1 MRHVNSLRNDTIEM
15 VLTILHTLCKI
26 GGQAQSSP
34 AQQEDAGDSV
44 NAQPMETDVGTSA
57 EAAPADMDTTGA
69 VSSPKA
75 PSDRHPDWHPHV
87 AECIMHTARMLE
99 TLLANQTFSR
109 QFVDKGGLQLLLKL
123 YTLKHLPVTFGS
135 SGASHAV
142 LSVFRTCTQ
151 LHSMSVTDKVAEAL
165 AEHLR
170 TNLLLAMSIGRS
182 TLQDMD
188 PKRREEY
195 TRCVSSLEGITA
207 LAAAVSRTTTN
218 MLNEVSK
225 TGRFPG
231 LKTLVLDEPIPKH
244 ALAVENVTAASAII
258 ARIGDLER
266 IIHLQIALAEIKRD
280 DLLAESSQE
289 ESYKSVQQ
297 DEAAQQEE
305 AEQEQALG
313 WIQQPAARV
322 RAHPNP
328 SGRGAVLD
336 APYQAA
342 IGGMSMHEERDLIA
356 EIAERQRRGLDPM
369 DPDFIL
375 NAGRIGPRAASR
387 EARDAEDGDIVDPPA
402 ASGSPRE
409 ASGGSSRMRKKSSED
424 LALEVLIH
432 FTATVRGFYTSL
444 TKSIHTP
451 LRRREEALS
460 MTPAIRSTAL
470 HLGLVMKMNC
480 EGVGIK
486 HWDGASSD
494 VAQGA
499 EASSS
504 SGGKLPA
511 AVYKDWT
518 EWKARYLSSIVEDLA
533 AVLFDN
539 RRGTC
544 HCLMLNYWIRCGG
557 LQAFLAQF
565 GTAAQFLW
573 DVMAEKAAE
582 DEVSCLEPLPGRAHR
597 TADEANQVLRAKG
610 LKERRILKVRE
621 RAEALLASMLA
632 LMNQLADSA
641 RILNSPL
648 AASLLTVPLN
658 DEDQETNAAWSNAEN
673 LVKSLKSAILDAVLP
688 VWSNPL
694 LASGSPQNTGAV
706 TSILKHCNEAVTSP
720 ASRSG
725 ARGILSPDPAIVQQ
739 VVEMGFSEER
749 VREAL
754 RRVGHNSVELAME
767 WLISH
772 PEEAPMEAA
781 PAPAPPQNDQVPAVA
796 KEMNLAPAQA
806 LLKPKNEAPSTE
818 QLVDGAV
825 SVLEQVPSAAF
836 SLADLLKSHSTQQ
849 SRREDE
855 ALLTRLLQR
864 LHSGDSFAETV
875 RSRPPVSLLG
885 PAHLLALL
893 CDQDPGM
900 RRAAGKTG
908 LPTVALGLLEAWV
921 AAHATRPSA
930 LKGMGATEVE
940 PVPRW
945 VDALLLVLDAC
956 THIDWQAP
964 SAEAA
969 ASAPQAPG
977 SAAPPAEQ
985 GMDVDVPAAAEA
997 SGTSAAASA
1006 SEAQA
1011 SGQAPEVAGTTGAP
1025 APEPKPTVEDVFR
1038 KLPRHEGILSEQD
1051 EDRAMKVAMALLR
1064 HLHAWGANYQEP
1076 AQPLTEK
1083 DVLQQPEPSSS
1094 AQGVLLL
1101 LSCLTKRHSIALKVL
1116 AGKGPKLILDMPL
1129 ACFTPDLEPY
1139 ISAIMRHILE
1149 DPITLQ
1155 AAMEAEIRSTLSKG
1169 RHKPSGYPSGS
1180 QQPDGSMPVRQ
1191 FLQTCAAVINREP
1204 TTFFEAVLATCT
1216 IRESN
1221 GRPLVVLK
1229 KAKAD
1234 GPKASD
1240 DKKDGDAPS
1249 GGGPPEPSA
1258 GGAAGASG
1266 ASGPSAATPGPQGN
1280 PPSSS
1285 GGVGS
1290 SAAGGST
1297 PGPSGSGPPSRR
1309 DSHRRHGGG
1318 GGGTPGGPPG
1328 GGPGGGGGGG
1338 GGGKTPKDKDKGPS
1352 KSGKKVPSSFVE
1364 VIDTLVDLL
1373 LRYEGP
1379 CTQTK
1384 PKDTTPAAAAMDTDA
1399 AAAAAE
1405 SAAPAAGS
1413 AAPAVAGV
1421 HEAPRAS
1428 AAERLNNAADDV
1440 DRRTRSD
1447 PLPPAKQVLKQEE
1460 KDMMV
1465 QCIALKMLT
1474 DFTLMYNACVGVLL
1488 KRDAEGTRGRGSSPP
1503 STPAYPKTDSPAQS
1517 LLFRHVMHRHLVY
1530 IPEADMSVLGLAE
1543 QASFY
1548 LMAVCIRSAEG
1559 RKRIISEIVRTL
1571 TATSDQKAP
1580 ASFGAPSP
1588 GVLAAIPFKQKAGYP
1603 PPYKVKAFVELAGS
1617 LLSAGAAKSQAGQP
1631 TGLSGEMLRCMRT
1644 SGVINALIGA
1654 LKLVDMDHPNA
1665 VKSITSILKPLEIL
1679 TRSLP
1684 PFMLGA
1690 MPRQAKQ
1697 LRLFDRARADFGT
1710 GAPSSSEPD
1719 VERALAALGGPSSGD
1734 EPMRDA
1740 QDDSAAAGPEAVA
1753 AAERLRQA
1761 FEREQNGDVEGLAR
1775 SVESVMEHIIEQA
1788 YGDEGMEGYGE
1799 SDSEEGTDEDVIE
1812 SEEDDA
1818 MGEEP
1823 MPDMTDEEDEDLD
1836 LDGPEDGDDEH
1847 HHRRHHRHHDSADNS
1862 VYSDDDDESSSGDSD
1877 DEDHEVDVI
1886 FDDLEEDAMVGP
1898 LLGDDQLIMEHGGD
1912 EEGDTEDEDD
1922 MHDGGDDGEDHG
1934 EYDDAD
1940 EDDEGDEDEDE
1951 DGDGEEFGMDDL
1963 PGIEDHEFMM
1973 GRNDD
1978 AEALMAWPEEDG
1990 LIGEDEMYAANPY
2003 PPRWVGI
2010 PRMNGTHNLARA
2022 GAAAQQNAVEM
2033 MMNELLNTG
2042 ALGGLH
2048 VDGRD
2053 TRFRYRMRTSQPPS
2067 GGPSASGAGGA
2078 GVPRHRLLQRPA
2090 TVPGARGTAGEARS
2104 ANEMRILG
2112 MNQPFP
2118 AIFGGEDAAG
2128 AGEYWMITA
2137 DPGQRGGFATGPRS
2151 IVLQAPN
2158 AGSLI
2163 DFSAGVLQDPGGNAS
2178 TSNWS
2183 DDGQPPSAM
2192 ESTQLA
2198 GQLEQSL
2205 VETLRQHAAP
2215 EEAEEPP
2222 AALAP
2227 AAQPPAAI
2235 NTPGHAEE
2243 ASLEQLT
2250 RDVAAAGEGELA
2262 EQTAALGGTWETQRR
2277 GMRAAEDA
2285 PEDQR
2290 TPTQNVA
2297 LQEAR
2302 EALDRSRLQHA
2313 RLTGRLA
2320 AIGERIQ
2327 QPATT
2332 EAPSDAQV
2340 EAIRRSV
2347 GARVAGLLRE
2357 GGSETA
2363 ATRFESFM
2371 TEYDPRSPM
2380 PVPEN
2385 LQAMIRDIE
2394 DTAREGRNPLA
2405 AAGLP
2410 ENMQPLRRS
2419 IEGAMGVTR
2428 TMAPVPGGS
2437 QAPPRSTEVNFPL
2450 PHTPEAVQAMMR
2462 SIEDAA
2468 REAQPSA
2475 EARGTFPLP
2484 RTPEDVQAM
2493 MRSIEDAARGAQP
2506 SAEAGPSRSAA
2517 AERRTAS
2524 TGALLTRAPRPLAE
2538 LPTPPVSSEAVDRL
2552 VQAIRARHGM
2562 GQPGG
2567 DQTPAPTAAALR
2579 SFPPPA
2585 PRRTRYQARLR
2596 RTGGAPGAEEGDQR
2610 QRQLR
2615 EAMDAFTT
2623 SPSSSIPGPSGAID
2637 AALFSSAMSAAMTGI
2652 TAPRPQPSQP
2662 PPASTQPP
2670 PASMQPAAPA
2680 APPSIIG
2687 ADLLSAALSG
2697 AQAGPSAGAAQEPG
2711 SGLPQHGRDVE
2722 MPDAEQHAEESSAQP
2737 ADAAGGGGA
2746 FSDSADLSQR
2756 LEGTGIDPEVFLAM
2770 PPELQREVLG
2780 EEAAN
2785 EPAAERPQPMDTA
2798 QGGQEAAPEGGLSTD
2813 AAGPSA
2819 QNDSDDEMA
2828 GIDPEFLA
2836 ALPEELQ
2843 AEVLEAQRR
2852 ERRQRRAEAEHA
2864 AAQAAAA
2871 RGEGG
2876 PQELDLA
2883 TTLASFPPEVRD
2895 EVLMTADEEMLA
2907 QLPPAILAEAQAC
2920 VSHPRSALR
2929 ERAHGRTGV
2938 RHPSF
2943 TARRSGGPASAPPE
2957 IMTDAA
2963 LASIRENARRRG
2975 ELARARLASGGGR
2988 SGGYIGGFNR
2998 DGVQGTVENHL
3009 NQRALAT
3016 QNMLA
3021 FMHPGSMEL
3030 QVKVDEDAL
3039 VTLVSLLRVSSQ
3051 QAKGHL
3057 QKLFINLCEDR
3068 ATMESTLRIL
3078 LSLLRAPLSTDE
3090 AQLSRPRPDQPA
3102 APASLSAA
3110 LQAGEGSGSVEEAPE
3125 LLPLVQLG
3133 ILPRGATAVPPAM
3146 TRRVLELLAHLA
3158 KHTVRA
3164 APELISLR
3172 IRPAEVQAALLIGMQ
3187 DKKRKGKAPA
3197 EGGVDADS
3205 KPGLESRVDKKG
3217 KGKAPAEAGAG
3228 VDADSKPGLDVLL
3241 QLLGKTLC
3249 KRSSAH
3255 LEAALSCIEVT
3266 LSVTKR
3272 FTALTESTQKDFL
3285 KTFEEQAERGIPT
3298 PQREAA
3304 ASGAPTA
3311 PHDNTPSDVPQ
3322 TPAPAVRSGGEE
3334 QPTGRPSS
3342 ESGYEAYF
3350 PRPYVSGS
3358 LAKRAAET
3366 LKSSLKPLL
3375 EGVDPELLRRLP
3387 RLLGQAGLSDAAY
3400 KRAARC
3406 IRLVVLCSA
3415 DHKTPML
3422 NELESELHKLSG
3434 EVVKELQ
3441 KMVDGKAGAG
3451 AIVNMGVGALGVRI
3465 LCICEVISALINPK
3479 AAKDQ
3484 TPLLVG
3490 SAADLYKDMEVDPR
3504 DVAGLEE
3511 LISRME
3517 PLWAALSNAI
3527 AVLEADL
3534 KAQPD
3539 APADAANQNRVLPPG
3554 ANQVLPLV
3562 KAFFV
3567 LCEPRT
3573 SHLPPPL
3580 GMRRRSSTSVSMDLS
3595 LAPVTS
3601 EAALAPGASPD
3612 SKPQEAQLPFLRF
3625 AERHRRLVNV
3635 LIQQNVQLLLE
3646 GPLTQLM
3653 RAPRLI
3659 DFDNKRLFFRNQVR
3673 SSSDRYHGSLRIHVR
3688 REHLFEDSFH
3698 QLRSKTPE
3706 EMRGKLHVVF
3716 HGEEGVD
3723 AGGVSREWYQVMARE
3738 MFNPN
3743 ISLFVPTGGSTFQP
3757 NPNSIVQND
3766 EARGTNHLDF
3776 FKFVGR
3782 VVGKALYDGQVIDA
3796 YFTRSFY
3803 KHMLGQPLT
3812 YQDIEGVDPEY
3823 YKNLTWL
3830 LEHDMTDVV
3839 DLNFVEEVD
3848 YFGRVEHVELKPG
3861 GRDVKVT
3868 NENKREYVDLVA
3880 EHRMTTAIRAQI
3892 QAFLKGFWEMVPR
3905 DLISMFNDNELELLI
3920 SGLPDIDV
3928 EDLRANTEYH
3938 GYSPASPVIQYFWE
3952 VVRELDRE
3960 DLALLVQFVTGTSKV
3975 PLDGFKALQ
3984 GIGGP
3989 QKFSIHK
3996 AYGGQQKL
4004 PAAHTCFNQLDLVE
4018 YESKEQLRDR
4028 LMIALHEGNA
4038 GFGFA

>member
-1 MRHVNSLRNDTIEM
+1 MRCDAEQLTNDAEKQAWDFNKLVKQNLADVEPHQAAYALLRN
-15 VLTILHTLCKI
+15 
-26 GGQAQSSP
+26 
-34 AQQEDAGDSV
+34 
-44 NAQPMETDVGTSA
+44 
-57 EAAPADMDTTGA
+57 
-69 VSSPKA
+69 
-75 PSDRHPDWHPHV
+75 
-87 AECIMHTARMLE
+87 
-99 TLLANQTFSR
+99 
-109 QFVDKGGLQLLLKL
+109 
-123 YTLKHLPVTFGS
+123 KH
-135 SGASHAV
+135 
-142 LSVFRTCTQ
+142 
-151 LHSMSVTDKVAEAL
+151 
-165 AEHLR
+165 
-170 TNLLLAMSIGRS
+170 
-182 TLQDMD
+182 
-188 PKRREEY
+188 
-195 TRCVSSLEGITA
+195 
-207 LAAAVSRTTTN
+207 
-218 MLNEVSK
+218 
-225 TGRFPG
+225 
-231 LKTLVLDEPIPKH
+231 H
-244 ALAVENVTAASAII
+244 AL
-258 ARIGDLER
+258 
-266 IIHLQIALAEIKRD
+266 
-280 DLLAESSQE
+280 
-289 ESYKSVQQ
+289 
-297 DEAAQQEE
+297 
-305 AEQEQALG
+305 
-313 WIQQPAARV
+313 
-322 RAHPNP
+322 
-328 SGRGAVLD
+328 
-336 APYQAA
+336 
-342 IGGMSMHEERDLIA
+342 
-356 EIAERQRRGLDPM
+356 
-369 DPDFIL
+369 
-375 NAGRIGPRAASR
+375 
-387 EARDAEDGDIVDPPA
+387 
-402 ASGSPRE
+402 
-409 ASGGSSRMRKKSSED
+409 
-424 LALEVLIH
+424 
-432 FTATVRGFYTSL
+432 
-444 TKSIHTP
+444 
-451 LRRREEALS
+451 
-460 MTPAIRSTAL
+460 
-470 HLGLVMKMNC
+470 LV
-480 EGVGIK
+480 GV
-486 HWDGASSD
+486 
-494 VAQGA
+494 
-499 EASSS
+499 
-504 SGGKLPA
+504 
-511 AVYKDWT
+511 
-518 EWKARYLSSIVEDLA
+518 
-533 AVLFDN
+533 
-539 RRGTC
+539 
-544 HCLMLNYWIRCGG
+544 LML
-557 LQAFLAQF
+557 L
-565 GTAAQFLW
+565 
-573 DVMAEKAAE
+573 
-582 DEVSCLEPLPGRAHR
+582 SC
-597 TADEANQVLRAKG
+597 
-610 LKERRILKVRE
+610 
-621 RAEALLASMLA
+621 
-632 LMNQLADSA
+632 
-641 RILNSPL
+641 
-648 AASLLTVPLN
+648 
-658 DEDQETNAAWSNAEN
+658 W
-673 LVKSLKSAILDAVLP
+673 
-688 VWSNPL
+688 
-694 LASGSPQNTGAV
+694 
-706 TSILKHCNEAVTSP
+706 
-720 ASRSG
+720 
-725 ARGILSPDPAIVQQ
+725 
-739 VVEMGFSEER
+739 
-749 VREAL
+749 
-754 RRVGHNSVELAME
+754 
-767 WLISH
+767 
-772 PEEAPMEAA
+772 
-781 PAPAPPQNDQVPAVA
+781 
-796 KEMNLAPAQA
+796 
-806 LLKPKNEAPSTE
+806 
-818 QLVDGAV
+818 
-825 SVLEQVPSAAF
+825 
-836 SLADLLKSHSTQQ
+836 
-849 SRREDE
+849 
-855 ALLTRLLQR
+855 
-864 LHSGDSFAETV
+864 
-875 RSRPPVSLLG
+875 
-885 PAHLLALL
+885 
-893 CDQDPGM
+893 
-900 RRAAGKTG
+900 
-908 LPTVALGLLEAWV
+908 
-921 AAHATRPSA
+921 
-930 LKGMGATEVE
+930 
-940 PVPRW
+940 
-945 VDALLLVLDAC
+945 
-956 THIDWQAP
+956 
-964 SAEAA
+964 
-969 ASAPQAPG
+969 
-977 SAAPPAEQ
+977 Q

-997 SGTSAAASA
+997 GGPSTAAPASQ
-1006 SEAQA
+1006 AQA
-1011 SGQAPEVAGTTGAP
+1011 SGQAPETAGTTSAP

-1038 KLPRHEGILSEQD
+1038 KLPRHEGILPEED

-1076 AQPLTEK
+1076 AQPLSEK

-1216 IRESN
+1216 IRENN

-1249 GGGPPEPSA
+1249 GGGRPDPSA
-1258 GGAAGASG
+1258 GGPAGASKKFG
-1266 ASGPSAATPGPQGN
+1266 HFLLMHFGQEGN

-1285 GGVGS
+1285 GGAAS

-1309 DSHRRHGGG
+1309 DSSSHRRHGGG

-1379 CTQTK
+1379 YTPPK

-1399 AAAAAE
+1399 AAAPAAAAE
-1405 SAAPAAGS
+1405 SAAPAMAG
-1413 AAPAVAGV
+1413 A

-1428 AAERLNNAADDV
+1428 ARERMSNAAEDV
-1440 DRRTRSD
+1440 LRRARSD

-1460 KDMMV
+1460 KDMTV

-1503 STPAYPKTDSPAQS
+1503 STPAAPKADSPAQS

-1530 IPEADMSVLGLAE
+1530 IPEPDMSVLGLAE

-1571 TATSDQKAP
+1571 SATSDQKAP

-1588 GVLAAIPFKQKAGYP
+1588 GVLATIPFKQKAGYP

-1644 SGVINALIGA
+1644 LGVINALIGA
-1654 LKLVDMDHPNA
+1654 LKLIDMDHPNA

-1684 PFMLGA
+1684 PSLLGA
-1690 MPRQAKQ
+1690 LPRQAKQ
-1697 LRLFDRARADFGT
+1697 LGLFDRARADFGA
-1710 GAPSSSEPD
+1710 GAPGPSAPD

-1836 LDGPEDGDDEH
+1836 LDGPEDADEER
-1847 HHRRHHRHHDSADNS
+1847 HHRRHHCHHDSADNS
-1862 VYSDDDDESSSGDSD
+1862 VYSDDDDESSSDESD

-1898 LLGDDQLIMEHGGD
+1898 LLADDQLIMEHGGD

-1922 MHDGGDDGEDHG
+1922 MHDGGDDEEDHVQ
-1934 EYDDAD
+1934 YDDGD
-1940 EDDEGDEDEDE
+1940 EDDEGDEDEDHDE
-1951 DGDGEEFGMDDL
+1951 DGEEFGMDDL
-1963 PGIEDHEFMM
+1963 PGIEDHEFVL
-1973 GRNDD
+1973 GEDDD
-1978 AEALMAWPEEDG
+1978 AEALLAWPDEDG
-1990 LIGEDEMYAANPY
+1990 LIGEEDFHPAHPH
-2003 PPRWVGI
+2003 PRWIGI

-2067 GGPSASGAGGA
+2067 GGPSVGGTGGA

-2090 TVPGARGTAGEARS
+2090 TVPGGRGGAVEARS

-2112 MNQPFP
+2112 MNPPFP

-2137 DPGQRGGFATGPRS
+2137 DPGQRGFATGPRS

-2163 DFSAGVLQDPGGNAS
+2163 DFSAGVLQAPGGNAS

-2215 EEAEEPP
+2215 EEVEEPL
-2222 AALAP
+2222 AAP
-2227 AAQPPAAI
+2227 PSAAQPAAAI
-2235 NTPGHAEE
+2235 NASGQVEEVRARGLEEMDRITQNLVERRQELERSQAALDAGRQRGRDILRQMNERMSAGDHEGLLRDNSAHREAMAASEEQHARLVSSAARARSEGLS
-2243 ASLEQLT
+2243 ALARTQARMEQVT
-2250 RDVAAAGEGELA
+2250 RDAAASGEQEPA

-2277 GMRAAEDA
+2277 GMRAVEDA

-2290 TPTQNVA
+2290 TPTQNMS

-2302 EALDRSRLQHA
+2302 EVLDRSRLERA
-2313 RLTGRLA
+2313 RLTA
-2320 AIGERIQ
+2320 MHSAIGERTQ

-2332 EAPSDAQV
+2332 QAPTDAQV

-2347 GARVAGLLRE
+2347 QTRVAGLLRE

-2363 ATRFESFM
+2363 AAQFERFMVDF
-2371 TEYDPRSPM
+2371 DPRTVP
-2380 PVPEN
+2380 PVPEDV
-2385 LQAMIRDIE
+2385 QAMIRSIE
-2394 DTAREGRNPLA
+2394 DHARVNRAPLSPAVVQPLINRLEEATARV
-2405 AAGLP
+2405 
-2410 ENMQPLRRS
+2410 M
-2419 IEGAMGVTR
+2419 R

-2437 QAPPRSTEVNFPL
+2437 QATPRSTEDAARATFHVPCN
-2450 PHTPEAVQAMMR
+2450 PEEMQAMMR
-2462 SIEDAA
+2462 SAEDDARHIRSLAPVLPENMQPLIRSVEEAA
-2468 REAQPSA
+2468 RFMRTMVPVPENLQATTRGIEGA
-2475 EARGTFPLP
+2475 EH
-2484 RTPEDVQAM
+2484 V
-2493 MRSIEDAARGAQP
+2493 AQP
-2506 SAEAGPSRSAA
+2506 SAEAGPSRSGG
-2517 AERRTAS
+2517 AETRTAS
-2524 TGALLTRAPRPLAE
+2524 RGAPLTRGSRPLTE
-2538 LPTPPVSSEAVDRL
+2538 PPTPPVSSEAVDRL
-2552 VQAIRARHGM
+2552 VQAIRARHGV
-2562 GQPGG
+2562 GQPQQGG
-2567 DQTPAPTAAALR
+2567 DQTPALPPTALR

-2596 RTGGAPGAEEGDQR
+2596 RPGGTSGADDSLDER

-2615 EAMDAFTT
+2615 EELDAIVR
-2623 SPSSSIPGPSGAID
+2623 SAPPGLFSGPVHASAPAYRAID
-2637 AALFSSAMSAAMTGI
+2637 PADFSSAMNAAMTGI
-2652 TAPRPQPSQP
+2652 AAPRPQPSLPFPVSSQP
-2662 PPASTQPP
+2662 PSASSQPPPASAQLPPASTQP
-2670 PASMQPAAPA
+2670 AAPV
-2680 APPSIIG
+2680 APQPIIG
-2687 ADLLSAALSG
+2687 ADLLSAALSS

-2711 SGLPQHGRDVE
+2711 SGLSQHGRDVE
-2722 MPDAEQHAEESSAQP
+2722 MADAEQHAEDVREAPQADSSARQ
-2737 ADAAGGGGA
+2737 ADAAGAAGA
-2746 FSDSADLSQR
+2746 FSDPADLAQR

-2785 EPAAERPQPMDTA
+2785 DPAAERPQPMDTA
-2798 QGGQEAAPEGGLSTD
+2798 QAGQEAAPEGGPQTD

-2871 RGEGG
+2871 SGEGG
-2876 PQELDLA
+2876 PQGLDLA

-2907 QLPPAILAEAQAC
+2907 QLPPAILAEAQA
-2920 VSHPRSALR
+2920 RALR
-2929 ERAHGRTGV
+2929 ERAHGRPGA
-2938 RHPSF
+2938 RPYL
-2943 TARRSGGPASAPPE
+2943 TARRSGGVPPGVPPE
-2957 IMTDAA
+2957 LVSDAA

-2975 ELARARLASGGGR
+2975 ELARARLASGVGRLGTYGGLT
-2988 SGGYIGGFNR
+2988 R
-2998 DGVQGTVENHL
+2998 DAIQATVDSHI
-3009 NQRALAT
+3009 NQRAMAT

-3021 FMHPGSMEL
+3021 FMHPRSMEL

-3068 ATMESTLRIL
+3068 VTMESTLRIL
-3078 LSLLRAPLSTDE
+3078 LSLLRAPLSADE

-3102 APASLSAA
+3102 APSSLSAA

-3146 TRRVLELLAHLA
+3146 TRRVLELLAHLG

-3164 APELISLR
+3164 APEIISLR
-3172 IRPAEVQAALLIGMQ
+3172 IRPAEVQAAILLGMQ
-3187 DKKRKGKAPA
+3187 DKKGKGKAPA

-3205 KPGLESRVDKKG
+3205 KPGL
-3217 KGKAPAEAGAG
+3217 
-3228 VDADSKPGLDVLL
+3228 DVLL
-3241 QLLGKTLC
+3241 ELLGKTLC

-3255 LEAALSCIEVT
+3255 LEAALSCLEVT

-3272 FTALTESTQKDFL
+3272 FTALTESTQKDFFQTVQL
-3285 KTFEEQAERGIPT
+3285 QAERGIPA
-3298 PQREAA
+3298 PQQEAT
-3304 ASGAPTA
+3304 ASGALPA
-3311 PHDNTPSDVPQ
+3311 PQDNTPSGEPQ
-3322 TPAPAVRSGGEE
+3322 TPAPAVQSGGGEE
-3334 QPTGRPSS
+3334 QPSARPGT
-3342 ESGYEAYF
+3342 ERGYEPYV
-3350 PRPYVSGS
+3350 PRPYVRGS
-3358 LAKRAAET
+3358 LASLAAET
-3366 LKSSLKPLL
+3366 LKSPKTPLL

-3406 IRLVVLCSA
+3406 IRLVVLCSE

-3422 NELESELHKLSG
+3422 NELESELHKLSA
-3434 EVVKELQ
+3434 EVVRELQ

-3490 SAADLYKDMEVDPR
+3490 SAAADVYKDMEVDPR

-3517 PLWAALSNAI
+3517 PLWAGLSNAI

-3534 KAQPD
+3534 KAQPS
-3539 APADAANQNRVLPPG
+3539 APADAANPNRVLPPG

-3601 EAALAPGASPD
+3601 EADLAPGASAD

-3659 DFDNKRLFFRNQVR
+3659 DFDNKRLFFRSQVR

-3723 AGGVSREWYQVMARE
+3723 AGGVTREWYQVMARE

-3861 GRDVKVT
+3861 GRDIKVT

-4028 LMIALHEGNA
+4028 LMIALHEGNS